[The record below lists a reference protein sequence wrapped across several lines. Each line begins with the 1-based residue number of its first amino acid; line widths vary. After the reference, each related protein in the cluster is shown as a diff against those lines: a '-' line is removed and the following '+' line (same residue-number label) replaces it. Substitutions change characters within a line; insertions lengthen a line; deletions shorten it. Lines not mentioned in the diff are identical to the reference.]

1 MHIFIQEVCIN
12 FITTATYVCATRHNI
27 IKSLKKKDK
36 EENNSKTN
44 KRTICKNGPHCIIKT
59 PFPFVPHLISREFIL
74 GNMAFLAHI
83 QQQCIKFQHQSEV
96 LRCLI
101 LEIFQVPFMSI
112 WIFPF
117 KIRNYTHYG
126 LFTGTAE
133 TKWYPSGAS
142 NYAI

>member
-1 MHIFIQEVCIN
+1 MHIFIQEICIN
-12 FITTATYVCATRHNI
+12 FITTATYVCATLHNI

-83 QQQCIKFQHQSEV
+83 QQHTVYQISTSKLSLKVTYFGN
-96 LRCLI
+96 
-101 LEIFQVPFMSI
+101 
-112 WIFPF
+112 FPSALHVDLNISF
-117 KIRNYTHYG
+117 
-126 LFTGTAE
+126 
-133 TKWYPSGAS
+133 
-142 NYAI
+142 